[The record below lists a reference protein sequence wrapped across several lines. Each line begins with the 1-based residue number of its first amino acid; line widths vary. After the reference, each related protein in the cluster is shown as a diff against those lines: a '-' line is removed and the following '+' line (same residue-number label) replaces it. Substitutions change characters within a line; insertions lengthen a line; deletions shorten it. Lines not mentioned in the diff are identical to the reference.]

1 MFSFT
6 EKMRVTLR
14 FRAPGGASL
23 VELPVVKSEGRF
35 TALVPPGTPPGEA
48 EVVVSTGAGKTF
60 TSRIWIASSNFG
72 LFADAAQVWR
82 NGPERPRLT
91 APILPGEWVT
101 LWGTGLGNAS
111 TLAINVAGISVTP
124 SFAGPAPG
132 QPGLDQ
138 INFQFP
144 LGVPEDCYIPVTAA
158 VAGGRTSN
166 VVVVPAAA
174 APGPCR
180 HRLGLGAEDL
190 ATLDAGGQIPVSQ
203 TWVHSDVIY
212 QPDAPS
218 RYGRFDSVSLDM
230 FLHGATGVQLVTGI
244 RDSDA
249 PREGCVLNGGGGI
262 YAFLVAGPPFDS
274 GRPEVAGPGRRWPME
289 GEFAHFQAMLSD
301 PEQTYDLAVGAALH
315 ARGRRMGRR
324 SARRR
329 RYRRFPRAAPHR
341 AAAALAQPRAL
352 PRVGRSADLTL
363 SWDPAGYTD
372 RERVRAGLS
381 RGMNGISCEAPATAG
396 SITIPASLIARVPPD
411 ARGPAF
417 ASLLLVPSNV
427 TPALYSLPLK
437 DGGVVRGVATF
448 SYLEGV
454 TVTWE

>member
-1 MFSFT
+1 M
-6 EKMRVTLR
+6 
-14 FRAPGGASL
+14 
-23 VELPVVKSEGRF
+23 
-35 TALVPPGTPPGEA
+35 
-48 EVVVSTGAGKTF
+48 
-60 TSRIWIASSNFG
+60 
-72 LFADAAQVWR
+72 
-82 NGPERPRLT
+82 
-91 APILPGEWVT
+91 
-101 LWGTGLGNAS
+101 
-111 TLAINVAGISVTP
+111 
-124 SFAGPAPG
+124 
-132 QPGLDQ
+132 
-138 INFQFP
+138 
-144 LGVPEDCYIPVTAA
+144 
-158 VAGGRTSN
+158 
-166 VVVVPAAA
+166 
-174 APGPCR
+174 
-180 HRLGLGAEDL
+180 
-190 ATLDAGGQIPVSQ
+190 
-203 TWVHSDVIY
+203 HSDVIY

-262 YAFLVAGPPFDS
+262 YAFLVAGRTFDS
-274 GRPEVAGPGRRWPME
+274 GRPEVAGPTGRRWPME
-289 GEFAHFQAMLSD
+289 GMFAHFQAMLSD
-301 PEQTYDLAVGAALH
+301 PEQTYDLAAVPPSTLAAGEWAVEAPGGADIAAFRVPLRI
-315 ARGRRMGRR
+315 APPLRWLN
-324 SARRR
+324 
-329 RYRRFPRAAPHR
+329 RA
-341 AAAALAQPRAL
+341 AL

-411 ARGPAF
+411 ARGSAF

-437 DGGVVRGVATF
+437 DGGVVRGVSTF